1 MSGTTIMLIAL
12 VVVVLLSVGLEGAFA
27 ATVDL
32 GNGFR
37 DHGVATP
44 VSNHRGTVA
53 TADGEGRNVVLVWLF
68 DHTGGYALLMIDAE
82 TGNAEEHPMPFPSRG
97 DCPYASILSSKNRF
111 YTHFASHFA
120 EFDPAAGEFTF
131 FHATA
136 PQMAM
141 SMTEDDNGVI
151 WSASYPQSGVV
162 SYNPETGEFRDYGQV
177 YRQNW
182 AQYPRSIATDDTGWV
197 YFGVGST
204 ASQII
209 ALNPETGEATP
220 ILAEAERLQAYPTV
234 YRDENGKVYA
244 MAGPGQDNNWIELY
258 EGKATRIGA
267 LEQRKA
273 KSYIAS
279 HQGLFHRQFPDGK
292 RLVRCDTVE
301 RVMVVEDPASGER
314 KEMTFDYSSDGAHLM
329 GLATAPNGTVAG
341 GTAFPMRFFN
351 YDPETDEWTNQACMG
366 QWNIVQPGTDRF
378 YVGMYTSGGLL
389 EWDPSR
395 EWVPTQAD
403 NPESNP
409 RLIHASSA
417 PTIMRPT
424 SLLVHPDGK
433 TLVLGGTPGYGRTG
447 GGMLI
452 FDLETQTPTL
462 LTHEEL
468 LEYHS
473 VNSIAALDDGKLL
486 VGSTIASGTGGER
499 KAAQSELYIFDLATR
514 QIEWHEAVIPGVGGF
529 NAMLRGP
536 GDLVFIFADR
546 REFLVFDAA
555 RREVV
560 HRETTAERFGATNS
574 QQGPRVFV
582 QSPEGDIYIL
592 FVRGIGSLDPE
603 TFEITLLAESPVP
616 VGPGGDYLDGRI
628 YFGSG
633 SRMYSYT
640 LGGE

>member
-1 MSGTTIMLIAL
+1 MHEGFLSMQTLSGAL
-12 VVVVLLSVGLEGAFA
+12 LLTLMASPLLA
-27 ATVDL
+27 ASVDL
-32 GNGFR
+32 GNGFM

-53 TADGEGRNVVLVWLF
+53 TADGEGRNVVLAWLF
-68 DHTGGYALLMIDAE
+68 DHTGGYALLVIDAE
-82 TGNAEEHPMPFPSRG
+82 TGETGQLAMPFPSRG
-97 DCPYASILSSKNRF
+97 DCPYASILSTRNRY
-111 YTHFASHFA
+111 YTHFASHFVEYDA
-120 EFDPAAGEFTF
+120 VAGEFTF

-141 SMTEDDNGVI
+141 SMTEDENGVI

-162 SYNPETGEFRDYGQV
+162 SYSPETGEFRDYGHV

-182 AQYPRSIATDDTGWV
+182 AQYPRAIATDDTGWV

-220 ILAEAERLQAYPTV
+220 ILAEEERLQAYPTV

-244 MAGPGQDNNWIELY
+244 MAGPDQTDAWIELY
-258 EGKATRIGA
+258 EGQATRIGA
-267 LEQRKA
+267 LEERNP
-273 KSYIAS
+273 KSYIAGS
-279 HQGLFHRQFPDGK
+279 QGLFHRSFPDGK
-292 RLVRCDTVE
+292 ILRTCDLT
-301 RVMVVEDPASGER
+301 RRTMVVEDPETGER
-314 KEMTFDYSSDGAHLM
+314 TQLEFDYTSDGAHLM
-329 GLATAPNGTVAG
+329 GLATAPNGTIAG

-351 YDPETDEWTNQACMG
+351 YDPEADEWTNHACMG
-366 QWNIVQPGTDRF
+366 QWNIVQPGNDRF

-395 EWVPTQAD
+395 DWVPTEAS

-409 RLIHASSA
+409 LLLHARSH
-417 PTIMRPT
+417 PTLMRPT

-452 FDLETQTPTL
+452 FDRETQTAML
-462 LTHEEL
+462 LDHEQL
-468 LEYHS
+468 LPYHS
-473 VNSIAALDDGKLL
+473 INSMVALDESKLL
-486 VGSTIASGTGGER
+486 VGSTVAAGTGGER
-499 KAAQSELYIFDLATR
+499 RAEQAELCIFDLAGHE
-514 QIEWHEAVIPGVGGF
+514 IEWSEPVIPGVGGF
-529 NAMLRGP
+529 NAMCKGP
-536 GDLVFIFADR
+536 GDLVFVFADR
-546 REFLVFDAA
+546 RHFLVFDTE
-555 RREVV
+555 RREVIHQV
-560 HRETTAERFGATNS
+560 DTQDSFGPTNS

-592 FVRGIGSLDPE
+592 FVRGIGALDQE

-616 VGPGGDYLDGRI
+616 IGPGGDYLNGRI

-633 SRMYSYT
+633 SRMYSY
-640 LGGE
+640 EVPR